1 VRPRAKQ
8 AHLHKK
14 LLRIRKALRLS
25 QNEMLQRLGLEQPF
39 SRVNISD
46 YENGKLEPPLF
57 VLLRYAQVAGV
68 CTDVLIDDAQK
79 LPQKLPGTPE
89 HKPQTRNLGN

>member
-25 QNEMLQRLGLEQPF
+25 QNEMLQRLGLEEPF
-39 SRVNISD
+39 SRQNISD

-57 VLLRYAQVAGV
+57 VLLKYAQIAGV
-68 CTDVLIDDAQK
+68 CTDVLIDDTLK
-79 LPQKLPGTPE
+79 MPQKIPSTPD
-89 HKPQTRNLGN
+89 HRPQARKLGN